1 MPGSVITVAF
11 IAVLSTVAC
20 SGPNVEATVEA
31 RVAQE
36 RAIEATVEARVKED
50 ADLLLYENG
59 IYSGNSGDLLAGID
73 KLSEIN
79 SESHYYGDAQTMIS
93 NFEIQI
99 LERELEEAQKR
110 AQQEAEAEKKRAEE
124 EASALREAV
133 RIETEAKVAAERETE
148 VEKKRAGEEAAALR
162 EAVRIEAEAEK
173 KRAEEEAA
181 ALREAVRIEA
191 EAKAAAEREAEA
203 EKKRAEQA
211 AEEAEKQRIISL
223 GKTNPMI
230 QALITGELRFYFTDV
245 PYYAGPGV
253 ADAVEQIA
261 EVLSDWRPYH
271 DVSVRRVYRES
282 DADLV
287 VAWIKNYGSHTVGEA
302 IYKSHIKVGLGRDNC
317 YSDWQAFDASTVKK
331 ILWHEIGHSMGY
343 NHSNDP
349 SNIMYFQINTVF
361 HTEQN
366 ISENIAAGWSITYPF
381 CDSGIYW
388 YSFESDNSY
397 YGFDL
402 YVLRPGGDDPTSENV
417 IRISE
422 SCTVESGASIFF
434 TPSSYRNN
442 VVLTGEISSLEYP
455 PWTDMDWDDSAR
467 QYRESDM
474 EYYRSVFRSGSAGLS
489 PTPAMIPTVT
499 PLPMPTPTLE
509 PGYALHINGS
519 QVMSGQFSVNIPNG
533 TVDLY
538 QLPYSDN
545 TYAKNSP
552 VTLNVIPTN
561 PQSSVGFYGGFFS
574 SDGTFGTIIMDN
586 QKWVTITITPPA

>member
-1 MPGSVITVAF
+1 MRLSLIFRMPGSAIIVAF
-11 IAVLSTVAC
+11 IAVLSIVAC

-36 RAIEATVEARVKED
+36 RAIEATIEARVKED

-59 IYSGNSGDLLAGID
+59 IYLGNSGDLLAGID
-73 KLSEIN
+73 KLSEVN
-79 SESHYYGDAQTMIS
+79 SESYYYADAQTMIS

-110 AQQEAEAEKKRAEE
+110 AQQEAE
-124 EASALREAV
+124 
-133 RIETEAKVAAERETE
+133 
-148 VEKKRAGEEAAALR
+148 VEKKRAG
-162 EAVRIEAEAEK
+162 
-173 KRAEEEAA
+173 EEAA

-317 YSDWQAFDASTVKK
+317 YNDWQAFDADTVKK

-349 SNIMYFQINTVF
+349 SNIMYFETNTVF

-366 ISENIAAGWSITYPF
+366 ISENIAAGWSMRYPF

-402 YVLRPGGDDPTSENV
+402 HVLRPGGDDPTSAYSNCGSENV

-442 VVLTGEISSLEYP
+442 VVLTGEISSREYP
-455 PWTDMDWDDSAR
+455 PWPDMDWDESAR
-467 QYRESDM
+467 EYRESDM
-474 EYYRSVFRSGSAGLS
+474 EYYRSVFRSGRAGLS
-489 PTPAMIPTVT
+489 PTPAIIPTVT
-499 PLPMPTPTLE
+499 PLPMPTSTPE

-519 QVMSGQFSVNIPNG
+519 QVMSGQLSVNIPNG
-533 TVDLY
+533 KVDLY
-538 QLPYSDN
+538 QLPNSDN
-545 TYAKNSP
+545 TYAKNST

>member
-1 MPGSVITVAF
+1 MPGSAITVAF

-31 RVAQE
+31 RLAQE

-59 IYSGNSGDLLAGID
+59 IYLGTSGDLLAGID

-124 EASALREAV
+124 EA
-133 RIETEAKVAAERETE
+133 
-148 VEKKRAGEEAAALR
+148 
-162 EAVRIEAEAEK
+162 
-173 KRAEEEAA
+173 A

-191 EAKAAAEREAEA
+191 EAKAAAERDAEA

-211 AEEAEKQRIISL
+211 AEEAEKRRIISL

-287 VAWIKNYGSHTVGEA
+287 VAWVKNYGSHTVGEA

-349 SNIMYFQINTVF
+349 SNIMYFQTNTVF

-402 YVLRPGGDDPTSENV
+402 YVLRPGGDDPTSAYSNCGSENV

-455 PWTDMDWDDSAR
+455 QWTDMDWDDSAR

-519 QVMSGQFSVNIPNG
+519 QVMSGQLSVNIPNG
-533 TVDLY
+533 KVDLY

-545 TYAKNSP
+545 TYAKNST

>member
-1 MPGSVITVAF
+1 MPGSAITVAF
-11 IAVLSTVAC
+11 IVVLSTVAC

-31 RVAQE
+31 RLAQE

-59 IYSGNSGDLLAGID
+59 IYLGTSGDLLAGID
-73 KLSEIN
+73 RLSEIN
-79 SESHYYGDAQTMIS
+79 SDSYYYGNAQKMIS
-93 NFEIQI
+93 DFEIQI

-110 AQQEAEAEKKRAEE
+110 AQQEAE
-124 EASALREAV
+124 
-133 RIETEAKVAAERETE
+133 

-162 EAVRIEAEAEK
+162 EAVRIETEAKVSAERETEVEK

-349 SNIMYFQINTVF
+349 SNIMYFQTNTVF

-402 YVLRPGGDDPTSENV
+402 YVLRPGGDDPTSAYSNCGSENV

-422 SCTVESGASIFF
+422 SCTVESGASIFL

-442 VVLTGEISSLEYP
+442 VVLTGEISSREYP
-455 PWTDMDWDDSAR
+455 PWPDMSWDDLAR
-467 QYRESDM
+467 EYRESDM
-474 EYYRSVFRSGSAGLS
+474 DYYRSVFR
-489 PTPAMIPTVT
+489 
-499 PLPMPTPTLE
+499 
-509 PGYALHINGS
+509 
-519 QVMSGQFSVNIPNG
+519 
-533 TVDLY
+533 
-538 QLPYSDN
+538 
-545 TYAKNSP
+545 
-552 VTLNVIPTN
+552 
-561 PQSSVGFYGGFFS
+561 
-574 SDGTFGTIIMDN
+574 
-586 QKWVTITITPPA
+586 